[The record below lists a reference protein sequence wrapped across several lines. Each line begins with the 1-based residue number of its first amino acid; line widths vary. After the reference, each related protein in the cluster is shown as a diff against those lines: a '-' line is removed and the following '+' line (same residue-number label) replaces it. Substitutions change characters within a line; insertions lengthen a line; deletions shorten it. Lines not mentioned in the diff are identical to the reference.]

1 MRLTPKSSY
10 IMNLFPK
17 RQMDTD
23 DQIIRI
29 HQQDLIY
36 KIRKGDYTFILI
48 QDSTNVAKE
57 LEISWLDQLRMHQNN
72 SIKESNNS
80 VSKNA
85 GNQKKQDLFLDKVV
99 HVITEHLDNHQLTV
113 EDICTKL
120 HISYMQFYRKLKGL
134 TGKTPVQF
142 IRKMR
147 LLKGKQMLQM
157 TELKISE
164 VAYSIGFSD
173 PNYFSRV
180 FNKEFGLSPSDFRN

>member
-1 MRLTPKSSY
+1 
-10 IMNLFPK
+10 MNLYPK
-17 RQMDTD
+17 KQMDTD

-29 HQQDLIY
+29 HQEDLIY
-36 KIRKGDYTFILI
+36 KIRKGDYTFILV
-48 QDSTNVAKE
+48 QDRKNVAKE
-57 LEISWLDQLRMHQNN
+57 TKIPWLDQLKAYQEN
-72 SIKESNNS
+72 SIKESKFPLSSFAN
-80 VSKNA
+80 KQ
-85 GNQKKQDLFLDKVV
+85 QKIQKQDIFLDKVV
-99 HVITEHLDNHQLTV
+99 DVITEHLDNHQLSV
-113 EDICTKL
+113 EDICSKL
-120 HISYMQFYRKLKGL
+120 HISYMQFYRKLKNL

-180 FNKEFGLSPSDFRN
+180 FNKEFGLRPSDFRN